1 MSKTQDFLTDAHIE
15 ALLSTLRRHINGL
28 QVQVGPWSRTAGALL
43 ELVLQEKSTRAERGP
58 LLATPAPSSWFSREA
73 VEHLCVSGATPSI
86 QADALRW
93 VRGLPV
99 NAHYDPQGNAHWSG
113 AAEAWFS
120 QIQTIIQPAVSELYE
135 TYDAHGVKFV
145 YVDWKDPTLTAELT
159 EAGWNGEVLVT
170 EQRMN
175 ELNQIMRE
183 WAEPKKG
190 SRWSAVKRT
199 TLATIGGLTA
209 KLAMLRHPRK
219 WGALV
224 RAGGVKVL
232 GFSLMQLREI
242 RAELTRA
249 MRPVAKVRVLRD
261 YGVAMTKA
269 GRYGGGTILVPIRN
283 ASTAETLG
291 VAVEE
296 QRDGFGVSV
305 YSAAAVEGR
314 TSLRVERWK
323 IDGVTDRVAAEQLK
337 QRIERA
343 MVQSA
348 GGAGGSVWP
357 KALAAAAVVVVAVGL
372 LSSRAPKPQG
382 GEHVASE
389 QAGQQSVEQANAGLA
404 ALFGAP
410 ANAMPVNGEAI
421 PAEIMAEVL
430 AGAGLDPAAAAELQ
444 AAGGNDPWVAQAMAS
459 AKQVAQETIFQQG
472 AVGTPPPDPSLK
484 QFGLGNTIAGCD
496 PALSFKVSE

>member
-1 MSKTQDFLTDAHIE
+1 MSKVLVRLTDAQE
-15 ALLSTLRRHINGL
+15 EKLLDKLRCLAAGM
-28 QVQVGPWSRTAGALL
+28 QVQPGVWSRTASALL
-43 ELVLQEKSTRAERGP
+43 DLVLQARSEEAAKGPRMHFELQPEMWFTAWEIKSLCSSGP
-58 LLATPAPSSWFSREA
+58 SPDVQQR
-73 VEHLCVSGATPSI
+73 
-86 QADALRW
+86 ALRW
-93 VRGLPV
+93 VRGLPG
-99 NAHYDPQGNAHWSG
+99 NASYDPEANPAWSSQ
-113 AAEAWFS
+113 AEAYFE
-120 QIQTIIQPAVSELYE
+120 QITVILSPAV
-135 TYDAHGVKFV
+135 
-145 YVDWKDPTLTAELT
+145 AELRALMLSF
-159 EAGWNGEVLVT
+159 EAS
-170 EQRMN
+170 EQERSPN
-175 ELNQIMRE
+175 VAVEIDSSFIYIDG
-183 WAEPKKG
+183 KG
-190 SRWSAVKRT
+190 DRNWRSRTWF
-199 TLATIGGLTA
+199 GGLTVNRISWGAA
-209 KLAMLRHPRK
+209 KAWAGLRGHTHPRTWVK
-219 WGALV
+219 TLRVTAGAVWRLAV
-224 RAGGVKVL
+224 H
-232 GFSLMQLREI
+232 QLREI

-269 GRYGGGTILVPIRN
+269 ARYGGGTILVPIRN

-323 IDGVTDRVAAEQLK
+323 IDGVTDRLAAEQLK

-372 LSSRAPKPQG
+372 LSNRAPKPEG
-382 GEHVASE
+382 GEQVASA
-389 QAGQQSVEQANAGLA
+389 QAEQQSMEEANAALA